1 MKYIGYILFFS
12 IFIFVGYV
20 DNAREFFL
28 QSVSLA
34 PEITYL
40 VVFFYCYIILLAILL
55 GLFPQLVEDR
65 TAVFDSHLKMACSV
79 MVSLG
84 LVGTFVGLVD
94 MISGIGTAL
103 SGGETDFAKKMENL
117 LGAISSSLGAM
128 SFAFMTSILGVGIS
142 AYSLVA
148 GNFVSTAF
156 EERKKKQNNKMSFE
170 NTNEDAYLLHK
181 KNSERIF
188 ERLEYI
194 EEKIINIKLDINETE
209 SAPYALFNE
218 MIKQNEQ
225 LLNYIKDI
233 NSQQIKSNNLL
244 ENILIEQVNQSE
256 NSNNLLD
263 VIKLNIT
270 HLDDISKSTRY
281 ALRGIDE
288 FQHKFKKLFY

>member
-1 MKYIGYILFFS
+1 MKYVGYILFFS

-94 MISGIGTAL
+94 MISGIGSAL

-156 EERKKKQNNKMSFE
+156 EERKKRQNNRMSFE

-288 FQHKFKKLFY
+288 FQHKIKKLFY

>member
-103 SGGETDFAKKMENL
+103 SGGETDFAKKMESL

-156 EERKKKQNNKMSFE
+156 EERKKKQNNRMSFE

-233 NSQQIKSNNLL
+233 NSQQIKSNNAL

-288 FQHKFKKLFY
+288 FQHKIKKLFY

>member
-12 IFIFVGYV
+12 LFIFVGYI
-20 DNAREFFL
+20 DDAREFFL
-28 QSVSLA
+28 QSIDLA

-40 VVFFYCYIILLAILL
+40 VTFFYCYIILLAILL

-94 MISGIGTAL
+94 MISGIATAL
-103 SGGETDFAKKMENL
+103 SGGETDFAKRMESL
-117 LGAISSSLGAM
+117 LGAIASSLGAM

-156 EERKKKQNNKMSFE
+156 DEKKKKQKNSISLG
-170 NTNEDAYLLHK
+170 NTTKDAYLLHK
-181 KNSERIF
+181 ENSERIF

-225 LLNYIKDI
+225 LVNYIKDI
-233 NSQQIKSNNLL
+233 NSQQIKANKSL
-244 ENILIEQVNQSE
+244 ENILIEQVNQSKYA
-256 NSNNLLD
+256 NDLSD
-263 VIKLNIT
+263 VMKLNST
-270 HLDDISKSTRY
+270 HLENISKSTRY

-288 FQHKFKKLFY
+288 FQHKIKKLFY